1 MRSPGDVLV
10 IQGLSQ
16 AQLIYLTQNYLKLKS
31 YRINNLE
38 YPDEISEKYFIL
50 AYFRKL
56 IMKLVLNVRYD
67 YFL

>member
-38 YPDEISEKYFIL
+38 YPDEISGKYFIL